1 MPDVVVLGSGFAG
14 LTAALSIRRGLGRQA
29 GYRVVVIAKDAQFVY
44 RPALVDVA
52 FGHKPLDDIR
62 FALEPIYRRAGIE
75 WMPAVVTD
83 VDPDQRQVKTSS
95 GTVSYDKLVV
105 ALGERFAYDEVPGLK
120 DYGLTVCSVEGT
132 LKLQTALRQ
141 YTGGPAVV
149 GWAQNCQTGG
159 PAFEV
164 ALELHHYL
172 ETKQLQGP
180 MTFVDPLPKFWAP
193 AGERA
198 SRYLEQ
204 LFNQKGITRLGPVT
218 VRAVE
223 ADRVIL
229 DDGRELPSR
238 LTIITPPFRGDPAL
252 SRLAHGHPRGWI
264 ETGKDMRSV
273 HDPDVYVAGNA
284 TAFEGPKQGHTA
296 MLQAEVVAANLVRD
310 LVGRPEARRQYHH
323 EMSCVLN
330 LGNGRGLYVRRSLWD
345 QRHRTVKLGRQWPL
359 AKKLLEYLFV
369 HTPVFREWGVP
380 ITWVTR

>member
-149 GWAQNCQTGG
+149 GWAQNCQTG
-159 PAFEV
+159 
-164 ALELHHYL
+164 
-172 ETKQLQGP
+172 
-180 MTFVDPLPKFWAP
+180 D
-193 AGERA
+193 
-198 SRYLEQ
+198 
-204 LFNQKGITRLGPVT
+204 RLSKW
-218 VRAVE
+218 R
-223 ADRVIL
+223 
-229 DDGRELPSR
+229 SNS
-238 LTIITPPFRGDPAL
+238 TIIWRPNSFR
-252 SRLAHGHPRGWI
+252 
-264 ETGKDMRSV
+264 
-273 HDPDVYVAGNA
+273 
-284 TAFEGPKQGHTA
+284 
-296 MLQAEVVAANLVRD
+296 
-310 LVGRPEARRQYHH
+310 AR
-323 EMSCVLN
+323 
-330 LGNGRGLYVRRSLWD
+330 
-345 QRHRTVKLGRQWPL
+345 
-359 AKKLLEYLFV
+359 
-369 HTPVFREWGVP
+369 
-380 ITWVTR
+380 